1 MYMNTIQDIPGNDL
15 QVFKEEVK
23 TWLQLDQEIQEHE
36 KVIKELKKK
45 RNKELEPSITTFM
58 VKHNI
63 SDINAGQGKIKC
75 TPRNTKQTLNKGYIE
90 ENLKKVIKDDSVI
103 EQAMSNILNNREVK
117 TTYKLQV
124 AKNK

>member
-1 MYMNTIQDIPGNDL
+1 MNTVQEIPDNDL

-23 TWLQLDQEIQEHE
+23 TWLQLDQEIRDHE
-36 KVIKELKKK
+36 KVIKELKKR

-75 TPRNTKQTLNKGYIE
+75 TPRNTKQTLNKSYIE

-103 EQAMSNILNNREVK
+103 EQAMSNILNNREIK

-124 AKNK
+124 GKK

>member
-1 MYMNTIQDIPGNDL
+1 MYMNTVQEIPDNDL

-23 TWLQLDQEIQEHE
+23 TWLQLDQEIRDHE
-36 KVIKELKKK
+36 KVIKELKKR

-75 TPRNTKQTLNKGYIE
+75 TPRNTKQTLNKSYIE

-103 EQAMSNILNNREVK
+103 EQAMSNILNNREIK

-124 AKNK
+124 GKK

>member
-1 MYMNTIQDIPGNDL
+1 MRALEIITGHVIYNPAYTYKFQL
-15 QVFKEEVK
+15 K
-23 TWLQLDQEIQEHE
+23 TTKHE
-36 KVIKELKKK
+36 KVIKELKKR

-103 EQAMSNILNNREVK
+103 EQAMSNILNNREIK

-124 AKNK
+124 AKK

>member
-1 MYMNTIQDIPGNDL
+1 MNTVQEIPDNDL

-23 TWLQLDQEIQEHE
+23 TWLQLDQEIHDHE
-36 KVIKELKKK
+36 KVIKELKKR

-103 EQAMSNILNNREVK
+103 EQAMSNILNNREIK

-124 AKNK
+124 AKK

>member
-1 MYMNTIQDIPGNDL
+1 MNTVQEIPDNDL

-36 KVIKELKKK
+36 KVIKELKKR

-75 TPRNTKQTLNKGYIE
+75 TSRNTKQTLNKGYIE
-90 ENLKKVIKDDSVI
+90 ENLKKVENLVNIK
-103 EQAMSNILNNREVK
+103 
-117 TTYKLQV
+117 
-124 AKNK
+124 